1 MASPRA
7 SRECALPQISLIPN
21 ALNLYRGGMIA
32 PLLGGTLITIDNSV
46 PLYTSAV
53 VFVLASVC
61 ILALREDDGEGRN
74 KSDYV
79 WVEQQAS

>member
-1 MASPRA
+1 
-7 SRECALPQISLIPN
+7 
-21 ALNLYRGGMIA
+21 
-32 PLLGGTLITIDNSV
+32 LGGTLITIDNSV